1 MIDRRYQGKGY
12 GKQTIQV
19 AIEQLSEN
27 QGLLQFALST
37 SPSNTIARDLYLS
50 LGFKETS
57 EMEDKEAVSRL
68 ENES

>member
-12 GKQTIQV
+12 GRQTIQE

-27 QGLLQFALST
+27 QGFLQFALST
-37 SPSNTIARDLYLS
+37 SPTNTIARDLYLS
-50 LGFKETS
+50 LGFKETG